1 MLVQSSK
8 CTVFAI
14 TKIAFEARAIP
25 HSIGGDVLGI
35 EVGVSEKLV
44 RQHAA
49 RISLT
54 DSLEDRA
61 VIDIRGPLA

>member
-1 MLVQSSK
+1 MLIQSSK
-8 CTVFAI
+8 CIVFAI

-25 HSIGGDVLGI
+25 RSIGGDVLRAK
-35 EVGVSEKLV
+35 VWVSEQLV
-44 RQHAA
+44 RQHAT

-61 VIDIRGPLA
+61 VIDIHSPLA